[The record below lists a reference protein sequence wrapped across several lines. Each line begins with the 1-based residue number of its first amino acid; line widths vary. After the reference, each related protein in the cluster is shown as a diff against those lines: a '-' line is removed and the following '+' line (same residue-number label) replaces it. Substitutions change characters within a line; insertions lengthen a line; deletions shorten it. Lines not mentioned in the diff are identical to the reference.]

1 MEHYTAAIYILSVET
16 ISDGLQQQLYYL
28 HIAAG
33 NVPQHIRNKLLLRRI
48 GLVVVGEAAQ
58 EHHIGRIVK
67 KLIGELMKETGTSQ
81 ETLANY
87 IGVTRQS
94 VGYYAQGQSSPDWKG
109 LVKIAEFFNVSLDY
123 LMTDYEIKS
132 ESHGVRYVCEVT
144 GLSEDSINNVFNIRN
159 IAEMSGNKVLDL
171 ETENIGEAYAEGIK
185 NEVSMFEVLDRVL
198 ASNAMVDYC
207 RALARSDFE
216 LEGINERLT
225 KLDDIDGGVD
235 ALVKARY
242 DADIV
247 RRSLRGIK
255 MDISDEA
262 DKICDELFNLR
273 ALSARCEELSRK
285 LNNAIYKG

>member
-1 MEHYTAAIYILSVET
+1 MARKKTSAVYTENDIFPS
-16 ISDGLQQQLYYL
+16 
-28 HIAAG
+28 
-33 NVPQHIRNKLLLRRI
+33 KLR
-48 GLVVVGEAAQ
+48 A
-58 EHHIGRIVK
+58 
-67 KLIGELMKETGTSQ
+67 LMSETGTSQ

-109 LVKIAEFFNVSLDY
+109 LVKIAEFFKVSLDY

-225 KLDDIDGGVD
+225 ELDDTDGDVG

-242 DADIV
+242 NADMA
-247 RRSLRGIK
+247 RRSLRSIK

-285 LNNAIYKG
+285 LNNAIYKD